1 MLVAL
6 FGKHGVRLAAAS
18 LLSGGLEVNVHCEA
32 IFGPRFIAASTNLA
46 RAITKLRC
54 CPEFLASSRR
64 SEVIQ
69 IGIARGSVPEGRHS
83 ATIPGSDGC
92 REMHGSMRVYR
103 EQSANP
109 EALLLR

>member
-6 FGKHGVRLAAAS
+6 FGKHGVRLAAG
-18 LLSGGLEVNVHCEA
+18 LLSGGLEVNAHCEA

-46 RAITKLRC
+46 RVITKLRC

-69 IGIARGSVPEGRHS
+69 IGIARQLH
-83 ATIPGSDGC
+83 
-92 REMHGSMRVYR
+92 
-103 EQSANP
+103 
-109 EALLLR
+109 